1 MLVANSF
8 DLWRKDA
15 FFSAAEEVRNPPTCA
30 MESTYRAW
38 AREMREASSPEY
50 LNDLSRDLQI
60 ALGTAKWQ
68 LEEFERAVRLSDGP
82 HGDKTTTARH
92 GQFIVAIRDQIAHVE
107 AALQEFL
114 SEGGKQ
120 PLQWVNLD
128 KEERDDLAL
137 FLSGTSELSQIVKDE
152 FTEHGTSLKGFI
164 LENYDKKE
172 DVGSNTNAACSS
184 GLIDEGKSLKDGQP
198 NEDVH
203 CMTDLHTKDQADKTS
218 GSRRTWSS
226 PSMGDWRIAVA
237 DDEERNNLNSTVVD
251 TPKEKVP
258 RTIFG
263 KNRCGERTQ
272 AKSLTRM
279 FNQAFG
285 HCHVLQRQP
294 YSPRS
299 LRFSCSLQF
308 MLALLLTIFLIVPF
322 VFYSS

>member
-15 FFSAAEEVRNPPTCA
+15 FFSAAEEVQESA
-30 MESTYRAW
+30 DVMESTYRAW
-38 AREMREASSPEY
+38 AKEMREALSPEY
-50 LNDLSRDLQI
+50 LNDLSRDLQT

-68 LEEFERAVRLSDGP
+68 LEEFERAVRLSHGP
-82 HGDKTTTARH
+82 HGDKSTTARH
-92 GQFIVAIRDQIAHVE
+92 GHFIVAIRDQISHVE

-114 SEGGKQ
+114 GEGGKQ
-120 PLQWVNLD
+120 PLQWINLD

-137 FLSGTSELSQIVKDE
+137 FICGTSEPSQIVKDE
-152 FTEHGTSLKGFI
+152 FMENGASLKGLI
-164 LENYDKKE
+164 LESYDKKE

-184 GLIDEGKSLKDGQP
+184 GLMEESKSLKDGKP
-198 NEDVH
+198 NGDVH
-203 CMTDLHTKDQADKTS
+203 RVIALDAKDQADKTA
-218 GSRRTWSS
+218 GTRRTWSS

-237 DDEERNNLNSTVVD
+237 DDEESSNLISTVVD
-251 TPKEKVP
+251 TPKEKAP
-258 RTIFG
+258 RTPFW

-294 YSPRS
+294 HSPRS
-299 LRFSCSLQF
+299 LRFSCSVQF
-308 MLALLLTIFLIVPF
+308 MLALMLTIFLIVPF
-322 VFYSS
+322 VFYTS

>member
-8 DLWRKDA
+8 DMWRKDA
-15 FFSAAEEVRNPPTCA
+15 FFSAAEEVQESA
-30 MESTYRAW
+30 DVMESTYRAW
-38 AREMREASSPEY
+38 AREMREALSPEY
-50 LNDLSRDLQI
+50 LNDLSRDLQT

-68 LEEFERAVRLSDGP
+68 LEEFERAVRLSHGP

-92 GQFIVAIRDQIAHVE
+92 GQFIGAIRDKISHVE

-114 SEGGKQ
+114 NEGGKQ

-137 FLSGTSELSQIVKDE
+137 FLSGTLELSQTAKDE

-164 LENYDKKE
+164 VENYDKKE

-184 GLIDEGKSLKDGQP
+184 GLLDESKSSKDGKP
-198 NEDVH
+198 NEGVR
-203 CMTDLHTKDQADKTS
+203 CVIDLDAKDQADKIGGT
-218 GSRRTWSS
+218 RRIWSS

-237 DDEERNNLNSTVVD
+237 DDEERSNLISTVVD
-251 TPKEKVP
+251 TPKEKAP
-258 RTIFG
+258 RTLYW

-272 AKSLTRM
+272 AMSLTRM

-285 HCHVLQRQP
+285 HCHVPQRQP
-294 YSPRS
+294 HSPRS
-299 LRFSCSLQF
+299 LRFSCSVQF
-308 MLALLLTIFLIVPF
+308 MLALMLTIFLIVPF
-322 VFYSS
+322 VFYTS

>member
-1 MLVANSF
+1 
-8 DLWRKDA
+8 
-15 FFSAAEEVRNPPTCA
+15 
-30 MESTYRAW
+30 MESTYRTW
-38 AREMREASSPEY
+38 AREMREASSTEY
-50 LNDLSRDLQI
+50 LNDLSRDLQT

-82 HGDKTTTARH
+82 RGDQTTTARH
-92 GQFIVAIRDQIAHVE
+92 GQFIAAIRDQIAHVE

-114 SEGGKQ
+114 GEGGKQ

-137 FLSGTSELSQIVKDE
+137 FLSGTSELLQTAKDE

-172 DVGSNTNAACSS
+172 DLGSNTNAACSS
-184 GLIDEGKSLKDGQP
+184 GLMDESKSLKDGKP

-203 CMTDLHTKDQADKTS
+203 CVIDLNAKDQVDKTG

-237 DDEERNNLNSTVVD
+237 DDEERSNLISTFVD
-251 TPKEKVP
+251 TPKEKAP
-258 RTIFG
+258 RTLFG
-263 KNRCGERTQ
+263 KSRCGERTQ

-294 YSPRS
+294 HSPRS